1 MPNESSAAS
10 PSPRNGPTG
19 RMRALAHE
27 NRRLH
32 EALAFIAEHGD
43 AHNAEVTR
51 KRRAGEPESW
61 AARFAYFVLYPEK
74 QAGRG

>member
-1 MPNESSAAS
+1 MSRDACRDAKRIEPLT
-10 PSPRNGPTG
+10 PQG

-32 EALAFIAEHGD
+32 EVLTFIAEYGD

-51 KRRAGEPESW
+51 MRREGEPESW
-61 AARFAYFVLYPEK
+61 AARTAYFAIHPER
-74 QAGRG
+74 QT